1 MRKNKLTDRQKQAIA
16 THQKIYKTALRLFQ
30 KEGFDRV
37 TVDEICEKAGVSKG
51 TFYIYFAS
59 KEQVVLDLFS
69 MADKIYDD
77 FLAEELAAVD
87 NPLDKMLLLGRKA
100 LNYIKDMGIDVI
112 QVTYRTRISFNKAV
126 NSGAYENR
134 SLYQIVEGLVEDALA
149 RGFIRE
155 DLTADDITRLVL
167 RCLTGVVYDW
177 CVAKGNFELVNEG
190 EKAFRVLLRGLRPE

>member
-1 MRKNKLTDRQKQAIA
+1 LRKNKLTDRQKQAIA